1 MSEGDPVSWYV
12 IEPGWAVVDSEG
24 EVVGH
29 VEEVAGDSTHD
40 IFDGLSVAVSVLG
53 KARYVPSEQVGL
65 ITEGRIHLTIGHEA
79 VKNLADYEEPATTA
93 EIEPEKA
100 SVLQRVERP
109 FAAPIHKHAGT
120 TLWERIL
127 LRLRELFKRI

>member
-1 MSEGDPVSWYV
+1 VSEGDPVSWYL
-12 IEPGWAVVDSEG
+12 IEPGWAVHDSQG

-53 KARYVPSEQVGL
+53 KARYVPSEQVGQ
-65 ITEGRIHLTIGHEA
+65 ITEGHVHLTIGHEA
-79 VKNLADYEEPATTA
+79 VQNLQDYEEPATSA

-100 SVLQRVERP
+100 SLLQRAEQP

-120 TLWERIL
+120 TLWERIM
-127 LRLRELFKRI
+127 LRLRELRRRV